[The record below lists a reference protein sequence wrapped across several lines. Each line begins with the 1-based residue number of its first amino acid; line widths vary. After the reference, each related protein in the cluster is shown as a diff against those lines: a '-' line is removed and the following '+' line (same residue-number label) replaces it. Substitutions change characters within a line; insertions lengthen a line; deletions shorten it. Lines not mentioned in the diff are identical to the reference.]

1 MSELLGQRQ
10 FASTKPA
17 LLGVCIHQTHT
28 HTHIHTKAHTYTH
41 THTHTHTPTHTHTLG
56 RASLVSVSGI
66 WTGDWTGAWTEWTES
81 VWYPLTAPSLL
92 REVCAWTLVA
102 AGLVLVLVCH
112 AGVRASVCVF

>member
-1 MSELLGQRQ
+1 VSELLGQRQ

-28 HTHIHTKAHTYTH
+28 HTHTHTKPHTYTYTH
-41 THTHTHTPTHTHTLG
+41 THSPTHTHTLG

-66 WTGDWTGAWTEWTES
+66 WTGDWTGAWTES

-92 REVCAWTLVA
+92 REACTWTLFA

-112 AGVRASVCVF
+112 VGVRASVCVC